1 MSKLSQ
7 TYGVT
12 YQNLG
17 EKGTKSIE
25 KELSQSGLPV
35 LRKIQ
40 KNARNYPKRA
50 KVDFRVI
57 SGIFWGFSQNW

>member
-17 EKGTKSIE
+17 EKGTKPPE
-25 KELSQSGLPV
+25 KKLSQSGLPV

-40 KNARNYPKRA
+40 KTTRNHPKMA
-50 KVDFRVI
+50 KLDLRQFMKMTI
-57 SGIFWGFSQNW
+57 WGEF